1 MNYQAVELVNLTS
14 YKNEIQDM
22 LKLELEKWEELKKRE
37 VI

>member
-1 MNYQAVELVNLTS
+1 MNYQAVKLVNLTS

>member
-1 MNYQAVELVNLTS
+1 MNYQAVKLVNLTS

-22 LKLELEKWEELKKRE
+22 LKLELDKWEELKKRE

>member
-14 YKNEIQDM
+14 YKNGMQDM